1 MRHWTAGDPLRRAV
15 VRASDGAPERFRS
28 SGEQEDLNTS
38 KRATCSALRVWEGD
52 CFVSLLDRGSRG
64 VEEEERIMSYSCT
77 STGNSQDPSSSKKSG
92 GVNPGSCSSS
102 SSGDTGNGNN
112 RHSIRGSKA
121 NSNPDLSE
129 AMKVK
134 KGCNTTDVGVP
145 VTTEEELL
153 ANKTITP
160 EDVLGLQ
167 KITESKWPSGSEHA
181 RNISPNIVTYIAAKL
196 LNRLRFVSTLA
207 SVDWVITDPLVY
219 EHFTMLYTPY
229 CSYSRSP
236 GFFNKKDWKIT
247 CLRSRLSQTLGFIQT
262 IVNISTYWCAN
273 IALQCINVAHSSEV
287 FIRVILPLTGN
298 TIEIEFIS
306 YWMTLDMGRN

>member
-1 MRHWTAGDPLRRAV
+1 MRHWKAGDPLRRSV
-15 VRASDGAPERFRS
+15 VRPSAGAPERFRS

-38 KRATCSALRVWEGD
+38 KRATWSALRVREGD
-52 CFVSLLDRGSRG
+52 CFVSLLDWGSRG

-102 SSGDTGNGNN
+102 GGDTGNGNN

-145 VTTEEELL
+145 VTSEEELL
-153 ANKTITP
+153 ANKMITP

-181 RNISPNIVTYIAAKL
+181 RNISPNIVTYIVAKQ
-196 LNRLRFVSTLA
+196 LNESRLVSTQA
-207 SVDWVITDPLVY
+207 SVDGVITYPLLY

-229 CSYSRSP
+229 CINSRSP
-236 GFFNKKDWKIT
+236 SFFNKKDWKMT
-247 CLRSRLSQTLGFIQT
+247 CLRSRLSQILAFIQT
-262 IVNISTYWCAN
+262 IINISTYWCAN
-273 IALQCINVAHSSEV
+273 IALQCINVAHISEV
-287 FIRVILPLTGN
+287 FIRVIWPLKLN
-298 TIEIEFIS
+298 LSAIE
-306 YWMTLDMGRN
+306 WLKMGRN